1 MEDNNTPKNSQPNSA
16 PKTSKNALRNTPD
29 AVVAQLEAAAVKL
42 YGKQKLTR
50 ARGYLE
56 QLIVMRPE
64 NAKYWAL
71 LGVIWRRQKQRGAA
85 LKCLKRA
92 AELDPEDFN
101 TLVNLA
107 ETLVEVGQVPAG
119 VELLRAVFDEGFDS
133 SKPPEEQDEMTIRSG
148 AMLEF
153 IQKSLHAYVDSEKKE
168 AEA

>member
-1 MEDNNTPKNSQPNSA
+1 MEDKSTQK
-16 PKTSKNALRNTPD
+16 KNAPENKKTNALQETPD
-29 AVVAQLEAAAVKL
+29 AIVAQLEAAAVKL
-42 YGKQKLTR
+42 YGQKKLTQ

-56 QLIVMRPE
+56 QLVVMRPE

-71 LGVIWRRQKQRGAA
+71 MGVIWRRQKQRGAA

-101 TLVNLA
+101 TLVNLG

-119 VELLRAVFDEGFDS
+119 VELLRAVFEEGFDP

-153 IQKSLHAYVDSEKKE
+153 IQKSLHAYVDAEKNETE
-168 AEA
+168 A

>member
-1 MEDNNTPKNSQPNSA
+1 MKDNHAQEEKQTENS
-16 PKTSKNALRNTPD
+16 LRHTPD
-29 AVVAQLEAAAVKL
+29 AVVTQLEAAAVKL
-42 YGKQKLTR
+42 YGQKKLGR

-56 QLIVMRPE
+56 QLVLMRPE

-92 AELDPEDFN
+92 AELDPTDFN
-101 TLVNLA
+101 ALVNLG

-119 VELLRAVFDEGFDS
+119 VELLRAVFDEGFDP
-133 SKPPEEQDEMTIRSG
+133 SKSPEEQDEMTIRSG

-153 IQKSLHAYVDSEKKE
+153 VQKSLRAYVASEKDE
-168 AEA
+168 AQA

>member
-1 MEDNNTPKNSQPNSA
+1 MKDNNAHEENQTENS
-16 PKTSKNALRNTPD
+16 LRHTPD

-42 YGKQKLTR
+42 YGQKKLGR

-56 QLIVMRPE
+56 QLVVMRPE

-92 AELDPEDFN
+92 AELDPTDFN
-101 TLVNLA
+101 TLVNLG

-119 VELLRAVFDEGFDS
+119 VELLRAVFDEGFDP
-133 SKPPEEQDEMTIRSG
+133 SKSPEEQDEMTIRSG

-153 IQKSLHAYVDSEKKE
+153 IQKSLRAYVDSEKDE
-168 AEA
+168 AQA